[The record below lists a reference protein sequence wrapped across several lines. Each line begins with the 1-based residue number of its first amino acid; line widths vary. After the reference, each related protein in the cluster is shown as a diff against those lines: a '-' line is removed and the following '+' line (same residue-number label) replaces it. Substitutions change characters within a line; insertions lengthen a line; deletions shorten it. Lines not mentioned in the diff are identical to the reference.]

1 MYKEIKVFDAMY
13 DDVFYDNWIPACAC
27 RGKACDKLRE
37 WSYRKEKRVV
47 ESRLLYDGPAPQS
60 GERIYR
66 WVSDTNT
73 GTKTTAWYL
82 SDSEAREAAGQL
94 RLTDGHLQFGEL
106 DMEQIDPLRTGQK
119 FSVQFELDGKG
130 RLFTRINAHPERDG
144 LRGKGKVFFPDRSFV
159 GADCGDA
166 VVSIVKEFDTYGF
179 LSGEMVKFGMP
190 DMDRFLDWAW
200 ENAKRINF
208 HEVLF
213 INHPGRGEYLAIDDG
228 TGVRRIIEGKDYDGS
243 LYIQAEYVY
252 DQVVKADAERYL
264 VQRKQLAEMFLE
276 SAWGMEVD
284 MDVLSA
290 MFTGS
295 RLFESG
301 RATADWTESVEY
313 RGKLLDSAVQEGILS
328 QYVSPSLHIE
338 VVTLNQENIV
348 SLGNYSYNEVK
359 ELAKAMGE
367 INQVADE
374 AGLAK
379 VKKGLLLPF

>member
-200 ENAKRINF
+200 ENAKRINV